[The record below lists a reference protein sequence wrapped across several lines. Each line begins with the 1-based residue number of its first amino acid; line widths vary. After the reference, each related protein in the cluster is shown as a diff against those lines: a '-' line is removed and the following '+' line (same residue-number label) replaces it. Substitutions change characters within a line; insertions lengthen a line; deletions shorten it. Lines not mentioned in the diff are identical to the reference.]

1 MIAKAEVLQA
11 SIGVSCNEQDLQ
23 DCLIGAAAP
32 SHEGSIFTSC
42 DAVVPD
48 GVHQQKVANEQSA
61 SLSTETSEPD
71 AANFGHISTEG
82 SQANAG
88 RISTE
93 GSQAATAAGLLLTE
107 DKPYR

>member
-23 DCLIGAAAP
+23 DCIIGAAAP
-32 SHEGSIFTSC
+32 SHEGSSTLTSC

-48 GVHQQKVANEQSA
+48 DVHHEKVANEQNA
-61 SLSTETSEPD
+61 LLSKQTDDPD
-71 AANFGHISTEG
+71 AANLGGSATEG
-82 SQANAG
+82 G
-88 RISTE
+88 
-93 GSQAATAAGLLLTE
+93 QAATAAGLVLQE